1 MKLSKKHLVAV
12 ILLNI
17 SLYGCGGG
25 GDSAKSPPSPPP
37 PPPPVV
43 GWEQHVSAWLQQQQN
58 WLQSIQCPSSDCDP
72 VSLSFA
78 EGQFEPGYLL
88 PQQTVLVLDTDGM
101 DLLSTL
107 TYRHRVKSAWHW
119 NEQAEPVAKALSVTV
134 PKYLPTLYQRLRQ
147 LHREKNG
154 PGFVA
159 AQQLSSLE
167 QRIAQLNPNL
177 AQPYTG
183 HGSVA
188 LSYLAEHNPQAELV
202 VAQTPDFAMLF
213 RDDFCK
219 GDAAAFRQRI
229 EQASQR
235 FYQQVIQ
242 AQDVEY
248 LNWSGGF
255 DLPRTVAVS
264 AQRLCTQPLSSE
276 QQSALLLAYQ
286 PFYQMLFHSPK
297 LLGVQAATANFQ
309 PSQQQLD
316 ALMLPHR
323 VRAGFFNTGTSRSA
337 LDPAGKP
344 TGVVPAVPDYQQ
356 NSLAVI
362 DVLVNFSFSGLGSS
376 CQPGQFSYKTPSLL
390 GLSYDALCSQQSSW
404 AAPLVLSR
412 LIHLQQS
419 RFAAVAWS
427 DALIADLKAAL
438 TPTGCSYEMA
448 GTATLCKLQDPL
460 QHRQLEIV
468 RLGYLP

>member
-1 MKLSKKHLVAV
+1 MALSIKHLAV
-12 ILLNI
+12 VGLFQL
-17 SLYGCGGG
+17 SLSGCSGG
-25 GDSAKSPPSPPP
+25 GDASTVTPPPP

-43 GWEQHVSAWLQQQQN
+43 GWEQHLAEWLQQQQR
-58 WLQSIQCPSSDCDP
+58 WLESIQCPSSDCDM

-78 EGQFEPGYLL
+78 EGKFEPAYLL

-101 DLLSTL
+101 DLLSSL
-107 TYRHRVKSAWHW
+107 TYRHRVKSVWHW
-119 NEQAEPVAKALSVTV
+119 NEQAQPVAKATTVTV
-134 PKYLPTLYQRLRQ
+134 PKYLPTLYQGLRR

-154 PGFVA
+154 PGFVP
-159 AQQLSSLE
+159 AQQLSRLE

-219 GDAAAFRQRI
+219 GDAETFRLRI
-229 EQASQR
+229 EQASQQ

-264 AQRLCTQPLSSE
+264 AQRLCAQPLSSA

-309 PSQQQLD
+309 PGQQPLD
-316 ALMLPHR
+316 ALALPHR
-323 VRAGFFNTGTSRSA
+323 LRAGFFNTGISRSA
-337 LDPAGKP
+337 LDPTGKP
-344 TGVVPAVPDYQQ
+344 TGGLPTVPDYQQ

-390 GLSYDALCSQQSSW
+390 GLSYEALCSQQSSW

-419 RFAAVAWS
+419 RYATQAWS
-427 DALIADLKAAL
+427 DTLIADLKAAL
-438 TPTGCSYEMA
+438 TPAGCSYDMA
-448 GTATLCKLQDPL
+448 GAATLCKLQDPL